1 MSQQPPWDPYGQQPR
16 RPSFTPDPQPYGQ
29 QSYPPQG
36 PPPSYQGPYPPQPM
50 KPYTFRAL
58 GGGRV
63 TIQDDAI
70 VMSPV
75 LKNLTFKR
83 IRWARAEV
91 AAVPVQ
97 PLPRKRCEVS
107 VTRRDGTMRRYRGI
121 PAAAAEV
128 ELAFVVRGYPRPL

>member
-1 MSQQPPWDPYGQQPR
+1 
-16 RPSFTPDPQPYGQ
+16 
-29 QSYPPQG
+29 
-36 PPPSYQGPYPPQPM
+36 M

-63 TIQDDAI
+63 TIRDDAI

-75 LKNLTFKR
+75 LKDLTFKR
-83 IRWARAEV
+83 IRWARDEV
-91 AAVPVQ
+91 AAVSVQ

-128 ELAFVVRGYPRPL
+128 ESAFAVRGYPRPS